1 MAEKLSKKLIEK
13 CVGVYHEKAGELAVM
28 IGKINDMKG
37 SFEYLMEET
46 GDNGDPYFDS
56 AQAIEKLG
64 ILLASVVTY
73 EHEYEE
79 DANAGS
85 SKKDN

>member
-1 MAEKLSKKLIEK
+1 MTKKKRNELAAK
-13 CVGVYHEKAGELAVM
+13 CVRIYHEKAGELAVM
-28 IGKINDMKG
+28 IGKLNDMHG
-37 SFEYLMEET
+37 NFEILMEES

-79 DANAGS
+79 DLNAGS
-85 SKKDN
+85 SKKDS

>member
-1 MAEKLSKKLIEK
+1 MPKKKTPGDIA
-13 CVGVYHEKAGELAVM
+13 GIYHTRAGEIANM
-28 IGKINDMKG
+28 IGKLDDMRG
-37 SFEYLMEET
+37 TFEILMEET

-85 SKKDN
+85 DKQGD